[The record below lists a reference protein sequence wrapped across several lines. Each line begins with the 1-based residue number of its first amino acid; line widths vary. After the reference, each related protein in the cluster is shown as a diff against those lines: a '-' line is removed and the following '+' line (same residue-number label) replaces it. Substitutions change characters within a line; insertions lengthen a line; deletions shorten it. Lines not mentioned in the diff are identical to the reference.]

1 MPVEQVME
9 RVADETARVPGG
21 PAGVAPEAQPAA
33 QHQSDGAHST
43 FSPDP
48 QQRTDR
54 YRLVTPY
61 LLRL

>member
-9 RVADETARVPGG
+9 RVADATARVPAD
-21 PAGVAPEAQPAA
+21 PPGVTPVAQPTTTPREE
-33 QHQSDGAHST
+33 GAHVAY
-43 FSPDP
+43 SPDP

>member
-1 MPVEQVME
+1 MPAEQVME
-9 RVADETARVPGG
+9 RVAQSTAQ
-21 PAGVAPEAQPAA
+21 APQDRTDSPLPHGEA
-33 QHQSDGAHST
+33 AHRDHEAEAT

>member
-9 RVADETARVPGG
+9 RIEDDVARLPAGPVGVTSETAAEHRDNATPG
-21 PAGVAPEAQPAA
+21 
-33 QHQSDGAHST
+33 T